1 MGRTRRRVCID
12 RAKAALGPLAGLFM
26 KLPAHKSGHFVGWL
40 SLSEKQSFAWALRI
54 EVSNRAAVM
63 VPVRVENRDRGWTHY
78 HYADLT
84 AVPAYQINQ
93 LIYSG
98 HLTEMAANEGDS
110 DRRDERHG
118 AAA

>member
-1 MGRTRRRVCID
+1 
-12 RAKAALGPLAGLFM
+12 M

-54 EVSNRAAVM
+54 EVSNKTAVM

-84 AVPAYQINQ
+84 AVPAYQISQ
-93 LIYSG
+93 LVYSG
-98 HLTEMAANEGDS
+98 HLTEMAANEGDA